1 MAAALPFIAA
11 AAAAGSS
18 LMATGQQRQVGAA
31 QARALEM
38 EASVA
43 RRQAGMEEEA
53 LRRSTQRQ
61 FGELR
66 AAGGQAGLL
75 DSVTFGD
82 VYKQAATAAE
92 LDALSLAYQGETQA
106 QGLLTEA
113 RITRASRLQPRLHA
127 LAIQIELNG
136 ARRSAHPHFGQ
147 GILQAGAA
155 GMGGYAGAGGTLPSR
170 GPRAN
175 PSQLTGVQVTGRRVP
190 TTMTTA
196 PTRRYGAGLAPR

>member
-1 MAAALPFIAA
+1 MADPITLAVVGAAATA
-11 AAAAGSS
+11 SS
-18 LMATGQQRQVGAA
+18 LMSTGQQRQVGAA
-31 QARALEM
+31 QARALEV

-43 RRQAGMEEEA
+43 RRQAGLETEA
-53 LRRSTQRQ
+53 LGRETRRQ

-113 RITRASRLQPRLHA
+113 KITRASRP
-127 LAIQIELNG
+127 
-136 ARRSAHPHFGQ
+136 SWTQ
-147 GILQAGAA
+147 GILQAMSLGI
-155 GMGGYAGAGGTLPSR
+155 GGYASAGGTMRGRPS
-170 GPRAN
+170 
-175 PSQLTGVQVTGRRVP
+175 PSQLTGVTVTGRRVP
-190 TTMTTA
+190 TTMTT
-196 PTRRYGAGLAPR
+196 TSGRYSGPR

>member
-1 MAAALPFIAA
+1 MADPVTMAVVAA

-31 QARALEM
+31 QARALEV

-43 RRQAGMEEEA
+43 RRQAGLETEA
-53 LRRSTQRQ
+53 LGRETRRQ

-106 QGLLTEA
+106 GGLLTEA
-113 RITRASRLQPRLHA
+113 RIVRASRP
-127 LAIQIELNG
+127 
-136 ARRSAHPHFGQ
+136 SWVQ
-147 GILQAGAA
+147 GILQAASAGA
-155 GMGGYAGAGGTLPSR
+155 GGYAGAGGTLPSR
-170 GPRAN
+170 SPRPS
-175 PSQLTGVQVTGRRVP
+175 PSQLTGVTVTGRRVP
-190 TTMTTA
+190 TTMTT
-196 PTRRYGAGLAPR
+196 TTSRYSGPR

>member
-1 MAAALPFIAA
+1 MAAALPFIAIAGASA
-11 AAAAGSS
+11 AAVSS
-18 LMATGQQRQVGAA
+18 LMSTGQQRQVGAA

-53 LRRSTQRQ
+53 LRRDTQRQ

-106 QGLLTEA
+106 RGLLIEA
-113 RITRASRLQPRLHA
+113 RITRA
-127 LAIQIELNG
+127 
-136 ARRSAHPHFGQ
+136 ARPSWVQ

-155 GMGGYAGAGGTLPSR
+155 GMGGYAGAGGTLPKGGAKS
-170 GPRAN
+170 
-175 PSQLTGVQVTGRRVP
+175 SQLTGVQVTGRRVP
-190 TTMTTA
+190 TTMT
-196 PTRRYGAGLAPR
+196 RIGPR

>member
-1 MAAALPFIAA
+1 MAAALPYIAIAGASTA
-11 AAAAGSS
+11 AVAS
-18 LMATGQQRQVGAA
+18 LMTTGQQRQVGAA

-53 LRRSTQRQ
+53 LRRDTRRQ

-66 AAGGQAGLL
+66 AAGSQAGLL

-113 RITRASRLQPRLHA
+113 RITRASRQSWA
-127 LAIQIELNG
+127 
-136 ARRSAHPHFGQ
+136 Q
-147 GILQAGAA
+147 GILHASMLGI
-155 GMGGYAGAGGTLPSR
+155 GNYASAGGTLPS
-170 GPRAN
+170 G
-175 PSQLTGVQVTGRRVP
+175 
-190 TTMTTA
+190 
-196 PTRRYGAGLAPR
+196 GAKASRT

>member
-1 MAAALPFIAA
+1 MADPITMAVVAGV
-11 AAAAGSS
+11 AAAGSS
-18 LMATGQQRQVGAA
+18 MMAGAQQRQVGAA

-53 LRRSTQRQ
+53 LRRDTQRQ

-106 QGLLTEA
+106 RGLLTEA
-113 RITRASRLQPRLHA
+113 RITRAARPSWTQIALQ
-127 LAIQIELNG
+127 
-136 ARRSAHPHFGQ
+136 SAS
-147 GILQAGAA
+147 A

-170 GPRAN
+170 SPRS
-175 PSQLTGVQVTGRRVP
+175 SQLTGVQVTGRRVP

-196 PTRRYGAGLAPR
+196 PSRRVGPR

>member
-1 MAAALPFIAA
+1 MAAALPFIAIA
-11 AAAAGSS
+11 VVASGGGGWLVLDVHRA
-18 LMATGQQRQVGAA
+18 QQRQVGAA

-53 LRRSTQRQ
+53 LRRDTQRQ

-106 QGLLTEA
+106 RGLLTEA
-113 RITRASRLQPRLHA
+113 RITRAARPSWT
-127 LAIQIELNG
+127 QI
-136 ARRSAHPHFGQ
+136 ASYSPTS
-147 GILQAGAA
+147 A
-155 GMGGYAGAGGTLPSR
+155 GMGGYAGGGWYAAEGRS
-170 GPRAN
+170 AKS
-175 PSQLTGVQVTGRRVP
+175 SQLTGVQVTGRRVP

-196 PTRRYGAGLAPR
+196 PSRRVGPR